1 MYMKNTGYKAPTP
14 YDPLDIA
21 SLRLW
26 RAEGQGDN
34 RESIE
39 RLLRNL
45 PLAVEEE
52 LTERQR
58 QILRMRFSRNMSIT
72 EIARELGVNKSTVS
86 RSLTRSTMNLYR
98 ALRFSL

>member
-1 MYMKNTGYKAPTP
+1 MRNTGSERKSP

-26 RAEGQGDN
+26 TMAGQEDN
-34 RESIE
+34 RCNVE

-45 PLAVEEE
+45 PLAVQEE

-58 QILRMRFSRNMSIT
+58 QILRMRFSRNMSVSQ
-72 EIARELGVNKSTVS
+72 IARELGVNKSTVS
-86 RSLTRSTMNLYR
+86 RSLSSSTMRLYR